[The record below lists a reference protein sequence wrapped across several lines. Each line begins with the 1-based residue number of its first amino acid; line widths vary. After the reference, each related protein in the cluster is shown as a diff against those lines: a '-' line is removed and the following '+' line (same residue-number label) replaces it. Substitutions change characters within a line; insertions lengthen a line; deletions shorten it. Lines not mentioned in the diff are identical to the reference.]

1 MGSHKKESKKRKRRH
16 RIRCI
21 LQGTLLLSGMLLVI
35 FICVGEVRSLLER
48 RQEGRERTEMAM
60 DTRGSDRA
68 DTSPAEAA
76 EGRKEADPE
85 TGESVESEMETASSL
100 LPQRDT
106 EEGSAEDP
114 LTDQEKLEEI
124 QRNRLRYPE
133 KILGMLDKNRE
144 TLDFVYEY
152 PQKQGQVYGYALTRE
167 DMAGQGIP
175 LLIQWDQRWG
185 YGSYG
190 DGLVATNGCGPACLA
205 MVIAGLTGNTQITP
219 YVMAVKSYK
228 NGYLDGEGNTMWSFI
243 AEGGREFGVLG
254 QAISLDREIVM
265 DTLKQGFPIICSVRP
280 GDFTDGGHF
289 IVLAGCEDGEI
300 KVNDPYSYANSVR
313 LWELETLLPQIKNLW
328 KMYPAEN
335 EEEAGGTFQNREAIN
350 PCELF

>member
-16 RIRCI
+16 RVRCI

-48 RQEGRERTEMAM
+48 RQEGRECTEMAT

-133 KILGMLDKNRE
+133 KILGMLDKTGRRWI
-144 TLDFVYEY
+144 LY
-152 PQKQGQVYGYALTRE
+152 
-167 DMAGQGIP
+167 MSIP
-175 LLIQWDQRWG
+175 KSRG
-185 YGSYG
+185 RF
-190 DGLVATNGCGPACLA
+190 TA
-205 MVIAGLTGNTQITP
+205 MP
-219 YVMAVKSYK
+219 
-228 NGYLDGEGNTMWSFI
+228 
-243 AEGGREFGVLG
+243 
-254 QAISLDREIVM
+254 
-265 DTLKQGFPIICSVRP
+265 
-280 GDFTDGGHF
+280 
-289 IVLAGCEDGEI
+289 
-300 KVNDPYSYANSVR
+300 
-313 LWELETLLPQIKNLW
+313 
-328 KMYPAEN
+328 
-335 EEEAGGTFQNREAIN
+335 
-350 PCELF
+350 